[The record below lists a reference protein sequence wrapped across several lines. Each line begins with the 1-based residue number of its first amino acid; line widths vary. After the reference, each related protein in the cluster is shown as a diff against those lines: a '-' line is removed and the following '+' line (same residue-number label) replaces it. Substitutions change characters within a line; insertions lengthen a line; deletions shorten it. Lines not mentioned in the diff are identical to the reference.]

1 MSEGRGRGWRK
12 ANRTMRTFLKMSFL
26 SLRCAPGDRIC
37 YGIITEVI
45 FEPTSVHLICLA
57 LRGGQ
62 ISVVDEGQ
70 GKKVSL
76 VLFLSCAIFLHTHV
90 SVQPQQRDTSLANIF
105 P

>member
-1 MSEGRGRGWRK
+1 LLLKEGADIGT
-12 ANRTMRTFLKMSFL
+12 ADNENL
-26 SLRCAPGDRIC
+26 SQDELF
-37 YGIITEVI
+37 ITSLC
-45 FEPTSVHLICLA
+45 PSVHLICLA